1 MTQLPDF
8 ATNHAPSEPQATVA
22 DKVNELFRL
31 LRENKVT
38 APPVAIATAYI
49 NPAGF
54 ALLADELE
62 TAPRVRLLLGAEP
75 EEDSVRA
82 MTSGDADVD
91 ARRERA
97 IANHQAWLEAERD
110 TMGFARI
117 PTSEA
122 KRMVDWLQSVDP
134 NGDAKVEVRRYT
146 GGFLHGKTYL
156 VEDNAAQAAIAGSS
170 NMTYAGLAHNAE
182 LNLGTG
188 GGTSSA
194 GKVREWFEH
203 FWDVSE
209 TYDLAELYGR
219 LWDPHTPWS
228 VYLRML
234 WELYGEHLDADENP
248 NVRTGLNLT
257 RFQADGV
264 TRMER
269 LLDEH
274 GGVLVAD
281 EVGLGKT
288 YLAGEVIYRTANI
301 NRQRVLIVAP
311 AALKSSMWEPFLEAH
326 DFSRWVKV
334 YSYEEVRNRLDPD
347 RGSVEMFLQ
356 EVEDYSLVVID
367 EAHNLRNSGA
377 QRSGAVDRVITAGSP
392 KRVVLLTATP
402 VNNSLNDLETL
413 VKYFIR
419 DDARFASLG
428 IPSIREYIKQAQAID
443 PANLT
448 PEHLF
453 DLMDQ
458 VAVRRTRKFVKEH
471 YANELIIGPDGKP
484 TTIKFPQP
492 KVRRIDYALDADGL
506 ALIDAMV
513 YALDDPTDPHA
524 PRAWE
529 DRSRDPKRLMLA
541 RYLSSM
547 YTVDHDL
554 QEYQITNAGLL
565 RSGLL
570 KRLESSPQALHASLE
585 KMIVSHESFLDALG
599 QGYVLKGEALSEW
612 VTSDSDDLDEF
623 VLEFD
628 KDDQIESV
636 DGYHLTEL
644 QADVDSDITLLRE
657 LRDLAAVVI
666 DGIEPKVE
674 RLIAELTQIATDA
687 QRVDPRGLSHADRR
701 KVIVFSAFT
710 DTIVPI
716 HEAVVDAITNAP
728 AGSPLADYRGRIAP
742 PIMGSYAKTHERG
755 ASGGVDQ
762 GGRASTIAGFAPATA
777 GPRNAAGEPMAK
789 DEFDILFTTDVLAE
803 GVNLQQAG
811 QMINYDLPWNPM
823 RIVQRHG
830 RVDRI
835 GSKHDYV
842 FLGLFF
848 PAERLDALLELES
861 RLEAKL
867 ALADAAVGAGE
878 VLPGRGPG
886 HEVNLADDEVIDEFE
901 KLLDS
906 GGSSA
911 SLSGEEYRRRLFG
924 AFNMEPILKSEV
936 LSLPYGSGSGFVNPI
951 VHGNG
956 YVFCV
961 KIGKST
967 KPWFRYVPADDD
979 WNLRLT
985 EDGEPIVSS
994 DTLISLRVADPQNS
1008 SAERWLPDDVYDHA
1022 FDAWEVARDSVY
1034 ATWKEL
1040 TDPNAFQ
1047 PDLPLSFRDAYALVL
1062 RKGGYLG
1069 KDTQIALANRLR
1081 SVPTAK
1087 VSRQVRGALNQGA
1100 TDEQRIGLVTE
1111 VLDEAGITAPPAREP
1126 LPDIEKHEVRL
1137 VTWMAVKGTRGQEE
1151 ALGQLAGSK
1160 LAGELF

>member
-8 ATNHAPSEPQATVA
+8 ATNYAPSDSASTVA

-31 LRENKVT
+31 LRANKVT
-38 APPVAIATAYI
+38 PPPIAIATAYI

-54 ALLADELE
+54 TLLAEELE

-75 EEDSVRA
+75 DAESVRA
-82 MTSGDADVD
+82 IASGDYDQD
-91 ARRERA
+91 ARRDAA
-97 IANHQAWLEAERD
+97 IENHQAWLEAERD
-110 TMGFARI
+110 TMGFARV
-117 PTSEA
+117 PTNAA
-122 KRMVDWLQSVDP
+122 KRMVGWLRTMDP
-134 NGDAKVEVRRYT
+134 AGTAKVEVRRYA
-146 GGFLHGKTYL
+146 GGFLHGKAYL
-156 VEDNAAQAAIAGSS
+156 VEDGAAQAAIAGSS
-170 NMTYAGLAHNAE
+170 NMTFAGLAHNAE

-194 GKVREWFEH
+194 SKVREWFEH
-203 FWDVSE
+203 LWSLSDP
-209 TYDLAELYGR
+209 YDLAELYGR
-219 LWDPHTPWS
+219 LWEPHTPWS
-228 VYLRML
+228 IYLRML
-234 WELYGEHLDADENP
+234 WELYGEHLDAEENP

-264 TRMER
+264 ARMER
-269 LLDEH
+269 LLVEH

-311 AALKSSMWEPFLEAH
+311 AALKTSMWEPFLLNH

-347 RGSVEMFLQ
+347 RESLHTFMQ
-356 EVEDYSLVVID
+356 ELEDYSLVVID

-392 KRVVLLTATP
+392 KKVVLLTATP
-402 VNNSLNDLETL
+402 VNNSLTDLETL
-413 VKYFIR
+413 IRYFVR

-428 IPSIREYIKQAQAID
+428 ISSIRDYIKQAQAID

-471 YANELIIGPDGKP
+471 YANELIVGPGGKP
-484 TTIKFPQP
+484 ITIKFPQP
-492 KVRRIDYALDADGL
+492 KVRRIDYDLNLNGL

-513 YALDDPTDPHA
+513 YALNDPTDSHA
-524 PRAWE
+524 PRAW
-529 DRSRDPKRLMLA
+529 DKRSSDPKRLMLA

-547 YTVDHDL
+547 YTLDHDL
-554 QEYQITNAGLL
+554 QQYQITNAGLL

-570 KRLESSPQALHASLE
+570 KRLESSPQALHSSLE
-585 KMIVSHESFLDALG
+585 NMIASHGAFRDALDRG
-599 QGYVLKGEALSEW
+599 FVLKGEALSEW
-612 VTSDSDDLDEF
+612 SSSESDDLDAF
-623 VLEFD
+623 VAEFD
-628 KDDQIESV
+628 EDEQIESV
-636 DGYHLTEL
+636 DGYHLAEL
-644 QADVDSDITLLRE
+644 QRDVESDIALLCE
-657 LRDLAAVVI
+657 LRALAKVVV

-674 RLIAELTQIATDA
+674 QLIQELTSIAQEA

-701 KVIVFSAFT
+701 KVIIFSAFS
-710 DTIVPI
+710 DTVIPI
-716 HEAVVDAITNAP
+716 HEAVVNAIDAAP
-728 AGSPLADYRGRIAP
+728 AGSPLADYRGRVAS
-742 PIMGSYAKTHERG
+742 PIMGAYAKVHERG

-762 GGRASTIAGFAPATA
+762 GGRASSIAGFAPKTA
-777 GPRNAAGEPMAK
+777 GPRTAAGEPAAN
-789 DEFDILFTTDVLAE
+789 DEFDILFTTDVLSE

-830 RVDRI
+830 RIDRI

-848 PAERLDALLELES
+848 PTERLDALLELEA
-861 RLEAKL
+861 RLEEKL

-886 HEVNLADDEVIDEFE
+886 HEVNLADDQVIDEFE
-901 KLLDS
+901 KLLDA

-911 SLSGEEYRRRLFG
+911 SLSGEEYRRRLFD
-924 AFNMEPILKSEV
+924 AFTMEPRLKADV
-936 LSLPYGSGSGFVNPI
+936 VGLPFGSGSGFVNP
-951 VHGNG
+951 VVRGNG

-961 KIGKST
+961 KIGKSA
-967 KPWFRYVPADDD
+967 KPWFRYVPTEDD
-979 WNLRLT
+979 WSPRHD
-985 EDGEPIVSS
+985 EGGAAIVSS
-994 DTLISLRVADPQNS
+994 DTLISLRVADPQE
-1008 SAERWLPDDVYDHA
+1008 ALADRWLPEEVYDKA
-1022 FDAWEVARDSVY
+1022 FDAWEIARDSVY
-1034 ATWKEL
+1034 AAWTEL

-1062 RKGGYLG
+1062 QHGRYLG
-1069 KDTQIALANRLR
+1069 RDGQVELANRLR
-1081 SVPTAK
+1081 SVPSAK
-1087 VSRQVRGALNQGA
+1087 VSRQVRGALNQGR
-1100 TDEQRIGLVTE
+1100 TNEERIKLVSE
-1111 VLDEAGITAPPAREP
+1111 VLNEAGIVAPPAREP
-1126 LPDIEKHEVRL
+1126 LPDIEPHEVRL
-1137 VTWMAVKGTRGQEE
+1137 VTWMAIKGTRGLAEE
-1151 ALGQLAGSK
+1151 SATGTASD
-1160 LAGELF
+1160 

>member
-8 ATNHAPSEPQATVA
+8 ATNHAPSDAASTVA

-31 LRENKVT
+31 LRQNKVT
-38 APPVAIATAYI
+38 APPIAIATAYI

-75 EEDSVRA
+75 EEESVRA
-82 MTSGDADVD
+82 ITAGDSDQD
-91 ARRERA
+91 ARRDAA
-97 IANHQAWLEAERD
+97 IAHHQAWLEAERD

-117 PTSEA
+117 PTANA
-122 KRMVDWLQSVDP
+122 KRMVDWLTSVDP
-134 NGDAKVEVRRYT
+134 DGNPKVEVRRYS

-156 VEDNAAQAAIAGSS
+156 VEDGAAQAAIAGSS

-194 GKVREWFEH
+194 GKVREWFEYL
-203 FWDVSE
+203 WLGSDP
-209 TYDLAELYGR
+209 YDLAGLYGR

-234 WELYGEHLDADENP
+234 WELYGEHLDTDENP

-264 TRMER
+264 VRMER

-288 YLAGEVIYRTANI
+288 FLAGEVIYRTANV

-311 AALKSSMWEPFLEAH
+311 AALKSSMWEPFLETH

-347 RGSVEMFLQ
+347 RGPIDAFLR
-356 EVEDYSLVVID
+356 EVEDYSLIVID

-471 YANELIIGPDGKP
+471 YANELIVGPDGKP

-492 KVRRIDYALDADGL
+492 KVRRIDYELDNAGL
-506 ALIDAMV
+506 ALVDAMV
-513 YALDDPTDPHA
+513 YALDDPTDPHT

-529 DRSRDPKRLMLA
+529 DRALDPKRLMLA

-554 QEYQITNAGLL
+554 QEYQISNAGLL

-570 KRLESSPQALHASLE
+570 KRLESGPQALHASLE
-585 KMIVSHESFLDALG
+585 KMIVSHASFLEALG
-599 QGYVLKGEALSEW
+599 KGYVLKGEALSEW
-612 VTSDSDDLDEF
+612 VSSDSDDLDEF

-644 QADVDSDITLLRE
+644 RADVESDIKLLRA
-657 LRDLAAVVI
+657 LRDLADVVV
-666 DGIEPKVE
+666 DGIEPKVV
-674 RLIAELTQIATDA
+674 RLIEELTLIAAEA

-710 DTIVPI
+710 DTILPI
-716 HEAVVDAITNAP
+716 HEAVVKAIENAP
-728 AGSPLADYRGRIAP
+728 ADSPLADYRERVAP
-742 PIMGSYAKTHERG
+742 PIMGSYAKSHERG

-777 GPRNAAGEPMAK
+777 GPRNAAGEPSAK

-835 GSKHDYV
+835 RSKHDYV
-842 FLGLFF
+842 YLGLFF
-848 PAERLDALLELES
+848 PAERLDALLELEA

-867 ALADAAVGAGE
+867 ALADAEVGAGE
-878 VLPGRGPG
+878 VLPGRAPG
-886 HEVNLADDEVIDEFE
+886 HEVNLADDQIIDEFE
-901 KLLDS
+901 KLLDA

-924 AFNMEPILKSEV
+924 AFNMEPVLKSDV

-961 KIGKST
+961 KIGKSAM
-967 KPWFRYVPADDD
+967 PWFRYVPANDD
-979 WNLRLT
+979 WTLRLT
-985 EDGEPIVSS
+985 ETGEPIVSQ

-1008 SAERWLPDDVYDHA
+1008 SAERWLPEDVYDHA

-1034 ATWKEL
+1034 SAWKEL

-1047 PDLPLSFRDAYALVL
+1047 PDLPLSFRDAYSLVL

-1069 KDTQIALANRLR
+1069 KDAQIALANRLR
-1081 SVPTAK
+1081 SVPSAK
-1087 VSRQVRGALNQGA
+1087 VARQVRGALNQGA
-1100 TDEQRIGLVTE
+1100 TDEQRIGLLAE
-1111 VLDEAGITAPPAREP
+1111 VLNEAGITAPPPREP
-1126 LPDIEKHEVRL
+1126 LPDIEPHEVRL

-1151 ALGQLAGSK
+1151 ALGQIPGTRLS
-1160 LAGELF
+1160 GELF

>member
-1 MTQLPDF
+1 M
-8 ATNHAPSEPQATVA
+8 
-22 DKVNELFRL
+22 
-31 LRENKVT
+31 
-38 APPVAIATAYI
+38 
-49 NPAGF
+49 
-54 ALLADELE
+54 
-62 TAPRVRLLLGAEP
+62 APRVRLLLGAEP
-75 EEDSVRA
+75 EADTVRA
-82 MTSGDADVD
+82 MASGDSDQD
-91 ARRERA
+91 ARRDAA
-97 IANHQAWLEAERD
+97 IEHHQAWLESERD
-110 TMGFARI
+110 TMGFARV
-117 PTSEA
+117 PTAEA
-122 KRMVDWLQSVDP
+122 KRMVEWLQSMDTGG
-134 NGDAKVEVRRYT
+134 NARVEVRRYS

-156 VEDNAAQAAIAGSS
+156 VEDEAAQAAIAGSS

-194 GKVREWFEH
+194 AKVREWFEH
-203 FWDVSE
+203 FWALSDP
-209 TYDLAELYGR
+209 YDLAGLYGR
-219 LWDPHTPWS
+219 LWDAHAPWT

-234 WELYGEHLDADENP
+234 WELYGEHLDVDENP
-248 NVRTGLNLT
+248 NVHTGLNLT

-264 TRMER
+264 MRMER

-288 YLAGEVIYRTANI
+288 FLAGELIYRTANI

-311 AALKSSMWEPFLEAH
+311 AALKTSMWEPFLVTH

-334 YSYEEVRNRLDPD
+334 YSYEEVRNRLDQDKGPID
-347 RGSVEMFLQ
+347 AFLQ
-356 EVEDYSLVVID
+356 EIEDYSLIVID

-377 QRSGAVDRVITAGSP
+377 QRSGAVDRVITAGNP
-392 KRVVLLTATP
+392 KKVVLLTATP
-402 VNNSLNDLETL
+402 VNNSLTDLETL

-428 IPSIREYIKQAQAID
+428 IPSIKAYIKQAQDMD

-471 YANELIIGPDGKP
+471 YANELIVGPNGKP

-492 KVRRIDYALDADGL
+492 KVRRIEYAIDVDGL

-513 YALDDPTDPHA
+513 YALDDPTDRHA
-524 PRAWE
+524 SRAWE
-529 DRSRDPKRLMLA
+529 ERSRDPKRLMLA

-554 QEYQITNAGLL
+554 QEYQISNAGLL

-570 KRLESSPQALHASLE
+570 KRLESSPHALHASLE
-585 KMIVSHESFLDALG
+585 KMIVSHEAFLKALG
-599 QGYVLKGEALSEW
+599 KGFVLKGEALSEW
-612 VTSDSDDLDEF
+612 VSSDSDDLDEF

-636 DGYHLTEL
+636 DGYHLVEL
-644 QADVDSDITLLRE
+644 NGDVQSDIALLRE

-666 DGIEPKVE
+666 QGTEPKVE
-674 RLIAELTQIATDA
+674 KLIEELTQIAAEA
-687 QRVDPRGLSHADRR
+687 QRIDPRGLSHTDRR
-701 KVIVFSAFT
+701 KVIIFSAFT
-710 DTIVPI
+710 DTILPVYD
-716 HEAVVDAITNAP
+716 AVEDAIKKAP
-728 AGSPLADYRGRIAP
+728 AGSALADYQDRVAA

-762 GGRASTIAGFAPATA
+762 GGRASTIAGFAPETA
-777 GPRNAAGEPMAK
+777 GPRSAAGEPTAK

-842 FLGLFF
+842 HLGLFF
-848 PAERLDALLELES
+848 PAERLEELLELEA

-886 HEVNLADDEVIDEFE
+886 HEVNLADDHVTDEFE
-901 KLLDS
+901 KLLDA

-924 AFNMEPILKSEV
+924 AFSMEPVLKADV
-936 LSLPYGSGSGFVNPI
+936 MSLPYGSGSGFVNPI

-956 YVFCV
+956 YVFCI
-961 KIGKST
+961 KMGGSA
-967 KPWFRYVPADDD
+967 KPWFRYVPVNDD
-979 WNLRLT
+979 WSLRYT

-994 DTLISLRVADPQNS
+994 DTLISLRVADPQNT
-1008 SAERWLPDDVYDHA
+1008 SAERWLPEEVYDHA
-1022 FDAWEVARDSVY
+1022 FDAWEVAHDSVY
-1034 ATWKEL
+1034 EAWNEL

-1047 PDLPLSFRDAYALVL
+1047 PDLPLSFRDAYSLVF
-1062 RKGGYLG
+1062 RRGAYLG
-1069 KDTQIALANRLR
+1069 RDEQIALANRLR
-1081 SVPTAK
+1081 SVPSAK
-1087 VSRQVRGALNQGA
+1087 VSRQVRGALNEGR
-1100 TDEQRIGLVTE
+1100 TDEERINLITE
-1111 VLDEAGITAPPAREP
+1111 VLDEAGITPPPPREP

-1137 VTWMAVKGTRGQEE
+1137 VTWMAVKGTR
-1151 ALGQLAGSK
+1151 ALGGPAS
-1160 LAGELF
+1160 

>member
-8 ATNHAPSEPQATVA
+8 ATNRLSSEAAVTVA
-22 DKVNELFRL
+22 ERINELFRL
-31 LRENKVT
+31 LRENKVE

-49 NPAGF
+49 NPGGF

-62 TAPRVRLLLGAEP
+62 KAPRIRLLLGAEP
-75 EEDSVRA
+75 DPESVRA
-82 MTSGDADVD
+82 VAAGDSDQD
-91 ARRERA
+91 ARRDAA
-97 IANHQAWLEAERD
+97 IRHHESWLEAERD

-117 PTSEA
+117 PTAHA
-122 KRMVDWLQSVDP
+122 KRMVEWLRSVDP
-134 NGDAKVEVRRYT
+134 AGGAKVEVRRYT
-146 GGFLHGKTYL
+146 GGFLHGKAYL
-156 VEDNAAQAAIAGSS
+156 VEDAATQAAIAGSS

-188 GGTSSA
+188 GGTRAA
-194 GKVREWFEH
+194 GKVQEWFEH
-203 FWDVSE
+203 FWSLSDP
-209 TYDLAELYGR
+209 YDLAELYGR
-219 LWDPHTPWS
+219 LWEPHTPWS
-228 VYLRML
+228 IYLRML

-248 NVRTGLNLT
+248 NLRTGLNLT

-264 TRMER
+264 ARMER

-288 YLAGEVIYRTANI
+288 FLAGEVIYRTANI

-311 AALKSSMWEPFLEAH
+311 AALKTSMWEPFLVTH

-334 YSYEEVRNRLDPD
+334 YSYEEVRNRLDPEKGPID
-347 RGSVEMFLQ
+347 AFLQ
-356 EVEDYSLVVID
+356 EIEDYSLVVID

-392 KRVVLLTATP
+392 KNVVLLTATP
-402 VNNSLNDLETL
+402 VNNSLADLETL

-428 IPSIREYIKQAQAID
+428 IPSIREYIKHAQAID

-471 YANELIIGPDGKP
+471 YANELIHVNGEWV
-484 TTIKFPQP
+484 TIKFPQP
-492 KVRRIDYALDADGL
+492 KVRRIDYDLDTDGL

-529 DRSRDPKRLMLA
+529 ARVRDPKRLMLA

-554 QEYQITNAGLL
+554 QEYQISNVGLL

-570 KRLESSPQALHASLE
+570 KRLESSPQALHSSLE
-585 KMIVSHESFLDALG
+585 KMIVSHEAFLGALSK
-599 QGYVLKGEALSEW
+599 GYVLKGEALSDW
-612 VTSDSDDLDEF
+612 VSSDSDDLDEF
-623 VLEFD
+623 VAEFD
-628 KDDQIESV
+628 HAGKGDEQIESV

-644 QADVDSDITLLRE
+644 DADVRSDIALLGE
-657 LRDLAAVVI
+657 LRDLAATVV
-666 DGIEPKVE
+666 DGVEPKAQKLVE
-674 RLIAELTQIATDA
+674 ELTQIAKEA
-687 QRVDPRGLSHADRR
+687 QRVDRAGLSHSDRR
-701 KVIVFSAFT
+701 KVIIFSAFS
-710 DTIVPI
+710 DTIIPI
-716 HEAVVDAITNAP
+716 HEAVLKAIKSAP
-728 AGSPLADYRGRIAP
+728 AGSPLADYKDRVAP

-762 GGRASTIAGFAPATA
+762 GGRASTIAGFAPQTA
-777 GPRNAAGEPMAK
+777 GPRNAAGEATAK

-811 QMINYDLPWNPM
+811 QMVNYDLPWNPM

-842 FLGLFF
+842 YLGLFF
-848 PAERLDALLELES
+848 PSERLDALLELEA

-886 HEVNLADDEVIDEFE
+886 HEVNLADDQVIDEFE
-901 KLLDS
+901 RLLDA

-924 AFNMEPILKSEV
+924 AFGADPINKADI
-936 LSLPYGSGSGFVNPI
+936 LSLPYGSGSGFESPV

-961 KIGKST
+961 KIGTSP
-967 KPWFRYVPADDD
+967 KPWFRYVPA
-979 WNLRLT
+979 T
-985 EDGEPIVSS
+985 EDWSITHGEDGAPIVSS
-994 DTLISLRVADPQNS
+994 DTLISLRVSDPES
-1008 SAERWLPDDVYDHA
+1008 AAAERWLPEAVYDKA
-1022 FDAWEVARDSVY
+1022 FDAWEVARDSVHT
-1034 ATWKEL
+1034 TWTEL

-1047 PDLPLSFRDAYALVL
+1047 PDLPLSFRDAHKLVIA
-1062 RKGGYLG
+1062 KGSYLG
-1069 KDTQIALANRLR
+1069 EARIDLLKRLT

-1087 VSRQVRGALNQGA
+1087 VSRQVRGALNQGR
-1100 TDEQRIGLVTE
+1100 TDEERISLVTE
-1111 VLDEAGITAPPAREP
+1111 VLDEAGITAPPPREP
-1126 LPDIEKHEVRL
+1126 LPEVEIHEVRL
-1137 VTWMAVKGTRGQEE
+1137 VTWMAVRGTRGLEGDAE
-1151 ALGQLAGSK
+1151 
-1160 LAGELF
+1160 

>member
-8 ATNHAPSEPQATVA
+8 ATNYAPSDPQTTVA

-38 APPVAIATAYI
+38 PPPIAIATAYI

-82 MTSGDADVD
+82 MTSGDADQD
-91 ARRERA
+91 ARRDAA
-97 IANHQAWLEAERD
+97 IAHHQAWLEAERD
-110 TMGFARI
+110 TMGFARV

-122 KRMVDWLQSVDP
+122 KRMVEWLQRHDP
-134 NGDAKVEVRRYT
+134 EGTARVEVRRYT

-156 VEDNAAQAAIAGSS
+156 VEDGAAQAAIAGSS
-170 NMTYAGLAHNAE
+170 NMTFAGLAHNAE

-188 GGTSSA
+188 GGTSAA

-203 FWDVSE
+203 FWDISE

-219 LWDPHTPWS
+219 LWDPHTPWA

-234 WELYGEHLDADENP
+234 WELYGEHLDADESP

-264 TRMER
+264 ARMER

-311 AALKSSMWEPFLEAH
+311 AALKTSMWEPFLETH

-347 RGSVEMFLQ
+347 RGSIEAFLQ

-402 VNNSLNDLETL
+402 VNNSLTDLETL

-492 KVRRIDYALDADGL
+492 KVRRIDYDLDEAGL

-529 DRSRDPKRLMLA
+529 DRSIDPKRLMLA

-599 QGYVLKGEALSEW
+599 KGYVLKGEALSEW

-628 KDDQIESV
+628 EDDQIESV

-657 LRDLAAVVI
+657 LRDLAAVVV
-666 DGIEPKVE
+666 DGVEPKVK
-674 RLIAELTQIATDA
+674 RLIEELTQVATEA

-701 KVIVFSAFT
+701 KVIIFSAFT

-716 HEAVVDAITNAP
+716 HEAVVEAIANAP
-728 AGSPLADYRGRIAP
+728 AGSPLADYRSRVAP
-742 PIMGSYAKTHERG
+742 PIMGSYAKVHERG

-762 GGRASTIAGFAPATA
+762 GGRASTIAGFAPVTA
-777 GPRNAAGEPMAK
+777 GPRNAAGEPSAK

-842 FLGLFF
+842 YLGLFF

-886 HEVNLADDEVIDEFE
+886 HEVNLADDQVIDEFE
-901 KLLDS
+901 KLLDA

-924 AFNMEPILKSEV
+924 AFNMEPVLKADV
-936 LSLPYGSGSGFVNPI
+936 LSLPYGSGSGLVNPV

-961 KIGKST
+961 KIGKSA
-967 KPWFRYVPADDD
+967 KPWFRYVPAQDD
-979 WNLRLT
+979 WTLRHT
-985 EDGEPIVSS
+985 DDGEPIVSS

-1008 SAERWLPDDVYDHA
+1008 NAERWLPEDVYDHA

-1034 ATWKEL
+1034 AAWKEL

-1062 RKGGYLG
+1062 RKGAYLG
-1069 KDTQIALANRLR
+1069 KDAQISLANRLR
-1081 SVPTAK
+1081 SVPSAK

-1111 VLDEAGITAPPAREP
+1111 VLDEAGITAPPPREP

-1151 ALGQLAGSK
+1151 KLGQIPGSK